1 MIIFI
6 YGTDSWR
13 AHHKVI
19 ELKNKFKQKIDSS
32 GSSIVM
38 INGEDFD
45 VASFR
50 QNLLSQS
57 LFSKGRMIL
66 IRDLLIKNPKKKLQE
81 EIIEVLKKSDNH
93 TILWWEYI
101 TSPDIFK
108 KVKTSL
114 LFKYLKQQ
122 KFVQEYN
129 NLKAIQLEK
138 WVQSRV
144 NELEGKIGNVAVK
157 TLLAQVGDNLWQLD
171 NEIQKLVL
179 YCGGREITVKDI
191 IEMVETKVGGDGW
204 EFLYY
209 LSQNNKA
216 KALEILEEQLLL
228 GTEALEIFGRIVW
241 QFRILLLVKDTLEE
255 KTFTS
260 NEIANKLQLHP
271 YVVQKTLPVIK
282 NFSLSRLKE
291 IYSQLSEI
299 DYKIKTGALD
309 PVVML
314 NMFIIDL

>member
-45 VASFR
+45 IASFR

>member
-13 AHHKVI
+13 AHHKVL
-19 ELKNKFKQKIDSS
+19 ELKKKFKQKVDPS
-32 GSSIVM
+32 GSGIIVV
-38 INGEDFD
+38 NGEDFD
-45 VASFR
+45 IGSFR
-50 QNLLSQS
+50 QDLLSQS

-66 IRDLLIKNPKKKLQE
+66 VRDLLVRNPKKKLQE
-81 EIIEVLKKSDNH
+81 EIIEILKKSDNH
-93 TILWWEYI
+93 TILWWENI
-101 TSPDIFK
+101 TSADIFK
-108 KVKTSL
+108 KIKTSL

-129 NLKAIQLEK
+129 ALKSIQLEK
-138 WVQSRV
+138 WVQNRV
-144 NELEGKIGNVAVK
+144 VEIDGKIGAAASK

-179 YCGGREITVKDI
+179 YCDGREITTSDVLD
-191 IEMVETKVGGDGW
+191 MVVTKIGGDGW

-209 LSQNNKA
+209 LSQKNKP
-216 KALEILEEQLLL
+216 KALEILEEQLIL
-228 GTEALEIFGRIVW
+228 GSEAIEIFGRIVW

-260 NEIANKLQLHP
+260 NEIATKLQLHP
-271 YVVQKTLPVIK
+271 YVVQKSLPVIK
-282 NFSLSRLKE
+282 NFSLNRLKE
-291 IYSQLSEI
+291 IYQQLAEL
-299 DYKIKTGALD
+299 DYKIKTGASD

-314 NMFIIDL
+314 NLFIINL

>member
-45 VASFR
+45 IASFR
-50 QNLLSQS
+50 QNILSQS

-129 NLKAIQLEK
+129 ILKAIQLEK

-179 YCGGREITVKDI
+179 YCGGREVTVKDI

>member
-45 VASFR
+45 IASFR

-93 TILWWEYI
+93 TILWWEHI
-101 TSPDIFK
+101 TSPDVFK

-138 WVQSRV
+138 WVQSRA

-314 NMFIIDL
+314 NLFIIDL